1 MFLKLL
7 YCSLKIEVTTE
18 AQRYIKEPGKLNPF
32 CRRLLPDYTLGRIN
46 LNPKARNGK

>member
-7 YCSLKIEVTTE
+7 YLSLKIEATTE
-18 AQRYIKEPGKLNPF
+18 AQSYIKESGKLNPF
-32 CRRLLPDYTLGRIN
+32 YRKLWPDYTPGRIN